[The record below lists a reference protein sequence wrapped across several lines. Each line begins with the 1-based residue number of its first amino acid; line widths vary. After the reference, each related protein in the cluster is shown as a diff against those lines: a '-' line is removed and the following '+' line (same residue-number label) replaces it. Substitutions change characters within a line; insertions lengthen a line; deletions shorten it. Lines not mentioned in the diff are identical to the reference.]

1 VSCKLTVANDSF
13 IQQADTSKNKIQSFA
28 FCLALSAAVFI
39 SVCFVVS
46 SGGRV
51 EHLSEIRLEIRINPN
66 YAPRASLARLPGVGN
81 RRAEAIENFSKENNN
96 MAFENCDD
104 LQKVKGIGPK
114 TAADICEWLKF
125 E

>member
-1 VSCKLTVANDSF
+1 MSRKLTVATDSF
-13 IQQADTSKNKIQSFA
+13 IQQADMSQNKIQSFA

-39 SVCFVVS
+39 SIYFVVS
-46 SGGRV
+46 SAGRI
-51 EHLSEIRLEIRINPN
+51 EQPSGIRLESRINPN
-66 YAPRASLARLPGVGN
+66 YAPQVSLMRLPGIGD
-81 RRAEAIENFSKENNN
+81 RRAKAIENFSKENNN
-96 MAFENCDD
+96 KAFENCDD